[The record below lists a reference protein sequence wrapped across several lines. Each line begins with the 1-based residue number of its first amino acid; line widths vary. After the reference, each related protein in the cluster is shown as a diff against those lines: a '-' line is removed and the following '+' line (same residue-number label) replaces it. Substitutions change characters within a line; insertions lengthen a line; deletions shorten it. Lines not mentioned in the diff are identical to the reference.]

1 MYASRIILII
11 LIVLGLV
18 NNFRFQFLRIPSIL
32 IWALIPAFYIFISK
46 NYRNINKSLL
56 INYVVPYFLLTIIL
70 FFPILYNI
78 NGFELEL
85 SGSSVEKITAFLT
98 PFSCVTFVMLSG
110 VSVNKFK
117 NFNRSIDIGVWLII
131 GFFLFEALYRYSVAP
146 ELFLNYFKRHPAKT
160 IGLLSTTN
168 VNGQVLT
175 LLFVSLLVIPFK
187 KKFLALSIILI
198 LLITSMARSAIVS
211 LLIVWLMF
219 LIYKSNF
226 IFKVILTTV
235 AFFISGYLLFDIGM
249 ATDGSLLSKIE
260 FISAT
265 KTIIDNSDL
274 IQLVFGYGMSYQ
286 SITNTL
292 GVQGWSPHLP
302 ILKAFL
308 YYGIFGVIY
317 YIGTI
322 FLLYRFNNK
331 ILLPMIAY
339 LILSLAGAPL
349 FFPGLLSILIIISK
363 NE

>member
-1 MYASRIILII
+1 MYASRVILII

-32 IWALIPAFYIFISK
+32 IWALIPTFYIFISK

-78 NGFELEL
+78 NDFELEF

-110 VSVNKFK
+110 VSVNKFNK
-117 NFNRSIDIGVWLII
+117 SIDIGVWLII

-211 LLIVWLMF
+211 LLIVWF
-219 LIYKSNF
+219 IYLISKSNF
-226 IFKVILTTV
+226 IFKVILTTI
-235 AFFISGYLLFDIGM
+235 AFFISVYLLFDIGLS
-249 ATDGSLLSKIE
+249 TDGSLLSKIE

-265 KTIIDNSDL
+265 KTIIENSDL
-274 IQLVFGYGMSYQ
+274 TQLVFGYGMSYQ

-302 ILKAFL
+302 VLKAFL

-317 YIGTI
+317 YLGTI
-322 FLLYRFNNK
+322 YLLYRFNNK